1 MELTIKIL
9 PEIMSISYDLE
20 EIYKD
25 LHANPE
31 LGFEEER
38 TSKIIQKKLKEYGVD
53 EIHAG
58 LGTTGVVAVI
68 HGNKGKKKKKV
79 GLRADIDALPIQE
92 TTELPFASKIPNKM
106 HACGH
111 DGHTTMLLGAAKYL
125 ASKRS
130 FSGSAVLIFQ
140 PAEEGLGGA
149 DKMIKDGLF
158 RRFPCDEIY
167 GIHNTPNGNFG
178 QIGICKGVAMA
189 GAAFFDITVV
199 GKGSHAA
206 MPQQSKD
213 PIVISSNLVSQLQSV
228 VSRTIS
234 PLDSVVLSVTKIRSG
249 SAYNVIPETCS
260 LSGTIRYFS
269 ETIYSRIETQIKNI
283 CRGLEVSNDIT
294 INLNIRKVFDVLIND
309 SELSDYYMNTAEKVV
324 GQNLVDRNLSPV
336 MGSEDFADM
345 LKHTRGAY
353 CRIGHSGT
361 QPLHSPNFVFD
372 MKIIPV
378 GASVLALLA
387 EDRLS

>member
-1 MELTIKIL
+1 MINFH
-9 PEIMSISYDLE
+9 PEIARIEKTIINIRRD
-20 EIYKD
+20 IHK
-25 LHANPE
+25 HPE
-31 LGFEEER
+31 LSFKEYR
-38 TSKIIQKKLKEYGVD
+38 TADLIAKKLDSLNIKVTKGV
-53 EIHAG
+53 G
-58 LGTTGVVAVI
+58 KTGVIGDLIGSDGPCIA
-68 HGNKGKKKKKV
+68 
-79 GLRADIDALPIQE
+79 LRADMDALPIQE
-92 TTELPFASKIPNKM
+92 TGNLEYKSINDGVM

-234 PLDSVVLSVTKIRSG
+234 PSDSVVLSVTKIRSG
-249 SAYNVIPETCS
+249 SAYNIIPETCS

-269 ETIYSRIETQIKNI
+269 EKVYIDIETQIKKI

-294 INLNIRKVFDVLIND
+294 INLNIRKVFDVLVND

-324 GQNLVDRNLSPV
+324 GKNLVDRNLSPV
-336 MGSEDFADM
+336 TGSEDFADM
-345 LKHTRGAY
+345 LKHIRGAY